1 MPTLHERI
9 RRARALAGLT
19 QHELAS
25 RLGVHRGAVTQWEH
39 PDGSAPNMSHL
50 IAIAVHTG
58 VNLEWLGTGRGTPR
72 VQPADDPGDPDDW
85 ERLAIDAVEL
95 ECLRA
100 LRRMPRRM
108 RERVVGLLR
117 TMAP

>member
-19 QHELAS
+19 QRELAS
-25 RLGVHRGAVTQWEH
+25 LLGVHRGAVTQWEH
-39 PDGSAPNMSHL
+39 PDGSAPNMGHL

-72 VQPADDPGDPDDW
+72 AEPAQDTTDPDAL
-85 ERLAIDAVEL
+85 ERVAIDSLEL